1 MKYLSKKWKN
11 NEKSIVIFTRQL
23 KKCLPFLHKLEHK
36 RINYFHEK
44 FTQKFEF
51 ISQECNSNSCPV
63 WTEWSGWTV
72 CSVTCGGGKRQKS
85 RECVLPD
92 GARSDEPLFCPG
104 IDRVAEKCNENK
116 CPDLGPWSDW
126 SQCTVTCGGGKRQR
140 NRECGLPKSRSDPY
154 DNPCKVEPR
163 TNQLNRAL

>member
-1 MKYLSKKWKN
+1 MVNFFVQIGTQN
-11 NEKSIVIFTRQL
+11 NELFSYDIFTEN
-23 KKCLPFLHKLEHK
+23 FV
-36 RINYFHEK
+36 
-44 FTQKFEF
+44 F
-51 ISQECNSNSCPV
+51 ITQECNSNSCPV
-63 WTEWSGWTV
+63 WTEWSDWTI

-104 IDRVAEKCNENK
+104 IDRVAENCNENK
-116 CPDLGPWSDW
+116 CPNLGPWSDW

-154 DNPCKVEPR
+154 DNPCKVR
-163 TNQLNRAL
+163 SITNHYKLFGFGTFYSFLAE